1 MKIKWQHNGG
11 RCHYARLGGDLYLY
25 VFRSFQPEGRIGW
38 RWSIGDDQNEYLA
51 FRLERTFA
59 EAKAAAAL
67 WWGTHGRIVASDRR
81 YSERYAYLA
90 HTGAEG

>member
-1 MKIKWQHNGG
+1 MKIRWQHSG
-11 RCHYARLGGDLYLY
+11 RNHYAHLGGDLYLY
-25 VFRSFQPEGRIGW
+25 AFRSQFPNGRMGW
-38 RWSIGDDQNEYLA
+38 RWSIGDDQNEYPA

-67 WWGTHGRIVASDRR
+67 WWDTHGRIVASDRR
-81 YSERYAYLA
+81 YLERYAYLA